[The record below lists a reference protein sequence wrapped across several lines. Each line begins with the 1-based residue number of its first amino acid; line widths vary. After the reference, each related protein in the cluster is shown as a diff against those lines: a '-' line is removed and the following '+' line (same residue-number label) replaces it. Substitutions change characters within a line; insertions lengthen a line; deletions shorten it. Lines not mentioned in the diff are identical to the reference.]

1 MKEKKIQDE
10 EARTLYIQH
19 FRCSSIGTWANS
31 NTGIITLYIQHFRC
45 FKYGYLGKF

>member
-1 MKEKKIQDE
+1 MQDE

-19 FRCSSIGTWANS
+19 FRNTWANS